1 MLYLPENLKKYRI
14 LKDLTQEDV
23 AEFLGITAQSVSK
36 WERGES
42 YPDITFLPALA
53 NIFET
58 SVDLLIGMDT
68 IRAEETRFNIHKK
81 AVGYQRSGDYDMA
94 EKTYRDA
101 LLIYPN
107 KPGMILGLASTL
119 ALKGNTDEAI
129 ELMERGLPL
138 SINEKQKS
146 TMRATLCFLYL
157 KAGREDKANKL
168 ASELPHTRESR
179 EVIQPLI
186 QQGLNNS
193 EIDENTIY
201 LRLFKEWF
209 DKTSSNWT

>member
-1 MLYLPENLKKYRI
+1 MLHLPENIKKYRI
-14 LKDLTQEDV
+14 IKNLTQEDV
-23 AEFLGITAQSVSK
+23 AEYLHITPQSVSK

-42 YPDITFLPALA
+42 YPDITLLPALA

-58 SVDLLIGMDT
+58 SIDLLIGMDT
-68 IRAEETRFNIHKK
+68 IRAEETRYHIHKK
-81 AVGYQRSGDYDMA
+81 AVEYQRRGDYDSA

-119 ALKGNTDEAI
+119 ALMGNTEEAI
-129 ELMERGLPL
+129 EWMEKGLSI

-157 KAGREDKANKL
+157 KAGYVDKANRL
-168 ASELPHTRESR
+168 ASELPHIRESR

-186 QQGLNNS
+186 QQSLTES
-193 EIDENTIY
+193 EIDENMRSI
-201 LRLFKEWF
+201 LLGNELW
-209 DKTSSNWT
+209 

>member
-1 MLYLPENLKKYRI
+1 MLYLAENLKKYRL
-14 LKDLTQEDV
+14 LKNLTQEDI
-23 AEFLGITAQSVSK
+23 AQYLGITAQSVSK

-53 NIFET
+53 NILET
-58 SVDLLIGMDT
+58 SIDLLLGMNT
-68 IRAEETRFNIHKK
+68 IRSEETRLNIHRK
-81 AVGYQRSGDYDMA
+81 AIAYQRNGDYDSA

-119 ALKGNTDEAI
+119 ALKGNSDEAI

-138 SINEKQKS
+138 SINEKQKA

-157 KAGREDKANKL
+157 KVGKVDKANRL

-186 QQGLNNS
+186 QQNLSNF
-193 EIDENTIY
+193 EIDENIRTI
-201 LRLFKEWF
+201 LLGDGKGIW
-209 DKTSSNWT
+209 

>member
-1 MLYLPENLKKYRI
+1 MLYLSENLKKYRI
-14 LKDLTQEDV
+14 LKNLTQEDI
-23 AEFLGITAQSVSK
+23 AQYLGITPQSVSK

-53 NIFET
+53 NILET
-58 SVDLLIGMDT
+58 SLDLLIGMDT
-68 IRAEETRFNIHKK
+68 IRAKETRFNIHKK
-81 AVGYQRSGDYDMA
+81 ASEFQRRGDYNSA

-107 KPGMILGLASTL
+107 KPGMLLGLAGVL
-119 ALKGNTDEAI
+119 ALQGKSEEAV

-146 TMRATLCFLYL
+146 TTRAALCFLYL
-157 KAGREDKANKL
+157 KCGKSEKANAL

-179 EVIQPLI
+179 EVICPLI
-186 QQGLNNS
+186 QQGLNET
-193 EIDENTIY
+193 EIDINIKNI
-201 LRLFKEWF
+201 LLGDNK
-209 DKTSSNWT
+209 KI

>member
-1 MLYLPENLKKYRI
+1 MLYLSENLKKYRI
-14 LKDLTQEDV
+14 LKNLTQEDI
-23 AEFLGITAQSVSK
+23 AQYLGITPQSVSK

-53 NIFET
+53 NILET
-58 SVDLLIGMDT
+58 SLDLLIGMDT
-68 IRAEETRFNIHKK
+68 IRAKETRFNIHKK
-81 AVGYQRSGDYDMA
+81 ASEFQRRGDYNSA

-107 KPGMILGLASTL
+107 KPGMLLGLAGVL
-119 ALKGNTDEAI
+119 ALQGKSEEAV

-146 TMRATLCFLYL
+146 TTRAALCFLYL
-157 KAGREDKANKL
+157 KCGKSEKANAL

-179 EVIQPLI
+179 EVICPLI
-186 QQGLNNS
+186 QQGLNET
-193 EIDENTIY
+193 EIDINIKNI
-201 LRLFKEWF
+201 LLGDNKKIW
-209 DKTSSNWT
+209 

>member
-1 MLYLPENLKKYRI
+1 MLYLSENLKKYRI

-23 AEFLGITAQSVSK
+23 AEYLGITAQSVSK

-68 IRAEETRFNIHKK
+68 IRAEETRYNIHKK
-81 AVGYQRSGDYDMA
+81 AVAYQRSGDYDMA

-146 TMRATLCFLYL
+146 TMRAALCFLFL
-157 KAGREDKANKL
+157 KAGREDKASRL

-186 QQGLNNS
+186 QQGLDD
-193 EIDENTIY
+193 ELIDENIKII
-201 LRLFKEWF
+201 LLGDGKGIW
-209 DKTSSNWT
+209 

>member
-1 MLYLPENLKKYRI
+1 MMYLPANLKKYRI
-14 LKDLTQEDV
+14 LKELTQEDV
-23 AEFLGITAQSVSK
+23 AEFLGITPQSVSK

-42 YPDITFLPALA
+42 YPDITLLPALA

-58 SVDLLIGMDT
+58 SVDLLLGMDT
-68 IRAEETRFNIHKK
+68 IRAEETRYNIHKK
-81 AVGYQRSGDYDMA
+81 AVEYQRNGNLDMA

-119 ALKGNTDEAI
+119 ALKGDTEEAI
-129 ELMERGLPL
+129 ELIERGLPI

-157 KAGREDKANKL
+157 KAGREDKACKL
-168 ASELPHTRESR
+168 ASQLPHMRESR
-179 EVIQPLI
+179 EVVQPLI
-186 QQGLNNS
+186 KQGLS
-193 EIDENTIY
+193 DSQIDENIKTII
-201 LRLFKEWF
+201 FGK
-209 DKTSSNWT
+209 